1 MKQVLLNLHSGSISV
16 EEVPIPAI
24 KKGVIIKTQYS
35 LISAGTESSL
45 IHLAEESLIGKAKSR
60 PDLFIKVVNKVKTDG
75 ILSAYE
81 QAMSRL
87 DKPEPLGYCCSGI
100 VVESNVDEFSVGDR
114 VGCGGTG
121 YANHAE
127 YNYVP
132 KNLCVKLPSSVS
144 LRDGSFMTVGAI
156 ALQGI
161 RNAKIS
167 VGEVVVVIG
176 LGLVGILTIQIAKA
190 AGCRVVGIDI
200 DQQKLHLATELGA
213 DIVSTNENG
222 CGAVYKLSEFGAD
235 AVIITAAT
243 KSNAPIEQAG
253 ELVRDK
259 GRIVV
264 VGDISLDIPRALY
277 YEKEAEVVVSRSYG
291 PGRYDRTYEE
301 KGIDYPIAIRWTEKR
316 NMQAFV
322 DLLKQKKVSLDK
334 IITHEYSIE
343 NASEAYELIKTG
355 RERYIGVIL
364 KYDSEFPIRAGKNII
379 HFPQVTKTQKKKTDV
394 SIGFIGAGIH
404 ATSTLLPNLKKLPV
418 KLKGVATSTGL
429 TAHSVAKKFDFEYCT
444 TDYHELLND
453 PEINAVIIATR
464 NDTHAQITIDALNAG
479 KNVFV
484 EKPLATNI
492 EELRAI
498 KDAWIKSN
506 QKVMVGFNRRYSP
519 YSSKIKEFFYN
530 TSTPLV
536 MNYRVNA
543 GSIGKEHWIYDDEQG
558 GNMLISECCHF
569 VDLLQYIT
577 NSHPI
582 EVYAHSIISEGT
594 DCDLNNIQIMLLFK
608 NGSTGTITYTIN
620 GNSAYSKELLEIF
633 GSHSVAMLRDFRE
646 VQFVRNGK
654 KSHHNSRFKQEK
666 GIFEEVNAFIQGNI
680 PDFRESLIST
690 LAIFKIQESIVKKT
704 PVVIEIHDFN

>member
-1 MKQVLLNLHSGSISV
+1 MKQVILNLNSGSITV

-24 KKGVIIKTQYS
+24 KRGVIIKTHCS

-60 PDLFIKVVNKVKTDG
+60 PDLFNKVVNKVKTDG

-87 DKPEPLGYCCSGI
+87 DKPEPLGYSCSGI
-100 VVESNVDEFSVGDR
+100 VVESNVDEFAVGDR
-114 VGCGGTG
+114 VACGGTG

-132 KNLCVKLPSSVS
+132 KNLCVKIPSSVS
-144 LRDGSFMTVGAI
+144 FRDASFMTIGAI
-156 ALQGI
+156 ALQGV

-176 LGLVGILTIQIAKA
+176 LGLVGLLTIQIAKA

-200 DQQKLHLATELGA
+200 DQQKFHLATELGA
-213 DIVSTNENG
+213 DIVSTSENG
-222 CGAVYKLSEFGAD
+222 YGSVHSFSEFGVD

-243 KSNAPIEQAG
+243 KSNEPIEQAG

-264 VGDISLDIPRALY
+264 VGDIGLDIPRALY
-277 YEKEAEVVVSRSYG
+277 YEKEAELVVSRSYG

-301 KGIDYPIAIRWTEKR
+301 KGIDYPIAVRWTEKR

-322 DLLKQKKVSLDK
+322 DLLEQKKVILDN

-343 NASEAYELIKTG
+343 KASEAYELIKTG
-355 RERYIGVIL
+355 RERYIGIIL
-364 KYDSEFPIRAGKNII
+364 KYDAESSVRTGKNII
-379 HFPQVTKTQKKKTDV
+379 HLPQVTIKPKEKREIT
-394 SIGFIGAGIH
+394 IGLIGAGIH
-404 ATSTLLPNLKKLPV
+404 ATSTLLPNLKRLPV
-418 KLKGVATSTGL
+418 NIRGIATSTGL
-429 TAHSVAKKFDFEYCT
+429 TAHSVAKKFGFDYCT
-444 TDYHELLND
+444 TDYHELLHD
-453 PEINAVIIATR
+453 PEIDAVIIATR

-479 KNVFV
+479 KDVFV

-492 EELRAI
+492 EDFQAI
-498 KDAWIKSN
+498 IEAWKSSN
-506 QKVMVGFNRRYSP
+506 QRAMVGFNRRYSP
-519 YSSKIKEFFYN
+519 YSSKIRDFFLN
-530 TSTPLV
+530 TSTPLI

-543 GSIGKEHWIYDDEQG
+543 GSIGKEHWIHDDEQG

-582 EVYAHSIISEGT
+582 EVYAHSINKKGT
-594 DCDLNNIQIMLLFK
+594 DCDLNNIQIMLMFK

-620 GNSAYSKELLEIF
+620 GTSAYSKEQLEIF
-633 GSHSVAMLRDFRE
+633 ASHSVAMLRDFRE
-646 VQFVRNGK
+646 VQFVRDGK
-654 KSHHNSRFKQEK
+654 KSSLNSRFKQEK
-666 GIFEEVNAFIQGNI
+666 GIYEELNAFIQGNI
-680 PDFRESLIST
+680 PEFRESLVSSF
-690 LAIFKIQESIVKKT
+690 AIFKIQESIVKKT
-704 PVVIEIHDFN
+704 PVKIEIQDF